1 MRING
6 ENVSVENG
14 TTVEELLL
22 LFDINLSGIAIERN
36 REIVLKSR
44 YADTALEDSDFI
56 EVVRMTG
63 GG

>member
-44 YADTALEDSDFI
+44 YADTALEDSDSI